1 MTHEKSILV
10 YELTEVQ
17 TSSNIFVVRMERTHV
32 SFLAGRVEAN
42 FTGILQDAVVRHRD
56 ENLVQV
62 RVQGHPQENEAD
74 PQVPAV

>member
-1 MTHEKSILV
+1 
-10 YELTEVQ
+10 
-17 TSSNIFVVRMERTHV
+17 MERTHV
-32 SFLAGRVEAN
+32 SFLAGSVEAN